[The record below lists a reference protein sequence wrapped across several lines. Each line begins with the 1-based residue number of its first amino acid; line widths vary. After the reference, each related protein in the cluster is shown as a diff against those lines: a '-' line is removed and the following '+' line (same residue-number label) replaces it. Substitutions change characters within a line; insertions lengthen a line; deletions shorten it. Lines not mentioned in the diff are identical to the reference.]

1 MFVHASVMIRAQ
13 ALVLACVAALPLGG
27 CFRGV
32 PDPVLSARDS
42 EFMALVPTHQVELD
56 FERYEVPYVTDE
68 KPGTII
74 VHQKERLLHFVL
86 PNGRA
91 IRYGVAVGNEAFG
104 WTGVAS
110 VQRMAEWPRWTPPPA
125 MLRRWPH
132 LAPRA
137 GGMEGGPNNPL
148 GAPRALPLPERAR
161 HALPHPR
168 HQRAGEHRPAGL
180 LGLHPHAQHRRH
192 RPLQPGEGRREG
204 DRAVAP
210 DAAIPADRVYYNLTL
225 VKVAGK

>member
-1 MFVHASVMIRAQ
+1 MFVHVSVMIRAK
-13 ALVLACVAALPLGG
+13 ALVLACLAALPLGG

-148 GAPRALPLPERAR
+148 GARALYLYQNGRDTLYRIHGTNEPESIGRQASSGCIRMRNIDAIDLYNRA
-161 HALPHPR
+161 
-168 HQRAGEHRPAGL
+168 
-180 LGLHPHAQHRRH
+180 
-192 RPLQPGEGRREG
+192 
-204 DRAVAP
+204 
-210 DAAIPADRVYYNLTL
+210 
-225 VKVAGK
+225 KVGAKVIVL

>member
-1 MFVHASVMIRAQ
+1 MFMHASVMIWNS
-13 ALVLACVAALPLGG
+13 ALILAATTALLLGG

-32 PDPVLSARDS
+32 PDPSLSARDS
-42 EFMALVPTHQVELD
+42 QFMALVPTHELDLD
-56 FERYEVPYVTDE
+56 FERYEVSYVTTE

-74 VHQKERLLHFVL
+74 VHQKERMLYFVL
-86 PNGRA
+86 PNNRA

-104 WTGVAS
+104 WTGVAT

-148 GAPRALPLPERAR
+148 GARALYLYQGGRDTLYRIHGTNEPESIGRQASSGCIRMRNIDAIDLYNRA
-161 HALPHPR
+161 
-168 HQRAGEHRPAGL
+168 
-180 LGLHPHAQHRRH
+180 
-192 RPLQPGEGRREG
+192 
-204 DRAVAP
+204 
-210 DAAIPADRVYYNLTL
+210 
-225 VKVAGK
+225 KVGAKVIVL